1 MHVRILPQDLILL
14 SSKLTISEGVMSRVA
29 YLKLAYA
36 VAYAFWLMYI
46 VDKFVLVRTATHNRV
61 AVACL
66 LLFGTP
72 PALGYILL
80 FRAFPRA
87 GRTPIGKS

>member
-1 MHVRILPQDLILL
+1 MHVRILPDFVMLETDDL
-14 SSKLTISEGVMSRVA
+14 EGMMSRVG

-46 VDKFVLVRTATHNRV
+46 VDRFYFVQIAAHNRI

-66 LLFGTP
+66 LLFGIP
-72 PALGYILL
+72 PAFGYILL
-80 FRAFPRA
+80 FRVFPRG
-87 GRTPIGKS
+87 GRTLIRKS

>member
-1 MHVRILPQDLILL
+1 
-14 SSKLTISEGVMSRVA
+14 MSRVA

-36 VAYAFWLMYI
+36 VAYAFWLIYI
-46 VDKFVLVRTATHNRV
+46 VDQFVLVQTAAHKRV

-80 FRAFPRA
+80 FRVFPRA
-87 GRTPIGKS
+87 GRTPIRKS